1 MVYREDKYGNKI
13 SVLGYGC
20 MRFTQKAG
28 KIDLKKAEQEIM
40 SAYNKGVNYYDTAYI
55 YPGSETAL
63 GEILSRNNIRDKVYI
78 ATKLPHYMM
87 KSIEAV
93 EKCFQEE
100 LKRLQTDYIDYYFMH
115 MLTDVKSWERLKAM
129 GIEDW
134 VKEKKESGKIKQV
147 GFSYHG
153 NSEMFC
159 KLVDSYDWDFCMIQ
173 YNYLDEN
180 SQAGVKGLKYASAK
194 GLPVMIMEPL
204 RGGRLVNNLPAKAK
218 ELFEEYKIKRTP
230 AEWAF
235 RWLWN
240 QKEVTCVLS
249 GMNSLEMIE
258 ENVNNAS
265 SSKIGEFTKED
276 EKLLKEVVKA
286 INEKM
291 KVGCTGCGYC
301 MPCPKKVDIP
311 GTFSAYNKL
320 YTDGKYIALKE
331 YTMCTALRKDSTSAS
346 NCIDCGKCEKHCP
359 QGIEIR
365 KELKDARKK
374 LEGPLYKVGS
384 KIAKI
389 FLKY

>member
-153 NSEMFC
+153 ISDMF
-159 KLVDSYDWDFCMIQ
+159 
-173 YNYLDEN
+173 
-180 SQAGVKGLKYASAK
+180 
-194 GLPVMIMEPL
+194 
-204 RGGRLVNNLPAKAK
+204 
-218 ELFEEYKIKRTP
+218 
-230 AEWAF
+230 
-235 RWLWN
+235 
-240 QKEVTCVLS
+240 
-249 GMNSLEMIE
+249 
-258 ENVNNAS
+258 
-265 SSKIGEFTKED
+265 
-276 EKLLKEVVKA
+276 
-286 INEKM
+286 
-291 KVGCTGCGYC
+291 
-301 MPCPKKVDIP
+301 
-311 GTFSAYNKL
+311 
-320 YTDGKYIALKE
+320 
-331 YTMCTALRKDSTSAS
+331 
-346 NCIDCGKCEKHCP
+346 
-359 QGIEIR
+359 
-365 KELKDARKK
+365 
-374 LEGPLYKVGS
+374 
-384 KIAKI
+384 
-389 FLKY
+389 